1 MLECK
6 HRFIKVVQ
14 RFLYEREN
22 LLFDDIKQ
30 SLIKKISQL
39 EKNIK

>member
-6 HRFIKVVQ
+6 HRFIKVEQ